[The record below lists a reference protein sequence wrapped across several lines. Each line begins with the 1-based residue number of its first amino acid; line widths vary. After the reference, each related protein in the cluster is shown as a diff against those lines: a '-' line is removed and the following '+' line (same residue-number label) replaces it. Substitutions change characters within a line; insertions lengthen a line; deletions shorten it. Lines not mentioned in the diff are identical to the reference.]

1 MEDRVKTFEF
11 SSVRK
16 SMTVVINHENEH
28 GDKFYR
34 VLTKGASEKVLEMCK
49 FILDENDDVSVVV
62 VVVKLLL
69 YLCLYFC
76 LL

>member
-62 VVVKLLL
+62 VVKLLL